1 MSKITYILFV
11 LIFCL
16 SHLSAQKVSVAQF
29 KPSEWWTAPYS
40 EIFKDVDITYALNP
54 QKAYKILDIII
65 QRANNDQQY
74 KWLYKAYYSKAAYLE
89 RQLSFQKALDYY
101 LLAAKSIEKK
111 DNKVFVSVQIDIAI
125 MYRNLY
131 RYSEARTVYVNL
143 IEYGVANRDSAT
155 LANAYGGLGVLFFT
169 VNDYENAIR
178 YYDKALQ
185 KTREM
190 RNYIDECV
198 YLDNLSEAYACQ
210 KKYDKA
216 FTLIDLACKIAE
228 KEDDLES
235 KIPLY
240 ERYAR
245 LYADVGDFD
254 KAFAKINAAL
264 DLCKD
269 DEHLHDRNSLTIAK
283 AELYL
288 KKPNPEAAL
297 ATFKTIDEKLI
308 NVNSLTKVFYEL
320 GKIYEDRNDLNAAEN
335 YFTKSQKLADE
346 NKSLR
351 YNEWSH
357 RALYRIYRRKNQS
370 TEALFNL
377 ERANLLQDSLFN
389 YEKSGQ
395 VTELQFSYDLAQSEQ
410 KLQEA
415 QLKANRNML
424 LAGGLVGLLTISF
437 LLFGYYWQRKR
448 NDVLNLK
455 NEAIREKKEQL
466 ESFNGEILT
475 KNKAIEA
482 QKRLLEESNAMLQQ
496 FNYAV
501 AHDLK
506 EPLRNINSFANIIQR
521 KYINDMPPTAAS
533 YFEFVTTG
541 ATRMGKMLEGL
552 LKFSMMSTDQVTDL
566 ETVDIHTIIVEVKEN
581 LNMVIEEKKA
591 EIIFPDALSSLYINR
606 IHITQLMQNLVSNA
620 LKFVEGTPIIEI
632 GSSEE
637 KDHVL
642 LFIKDNGIG
651 ISPENGKGLFHLFH
665 RLHRDASQ
673 FEGTGVGLALC
684 KNIVEKYKGRIWFES
699 VEGKGTTFFMQFPKA
714 ATH

>member
-1 MSKITYILFV
+1 MNKKIYIYL
-11 LIFCL
+11 LLTLWLPCL
-16 SHLSAQKVSVAQF
+16 AAQKVSVVQF
-29 KPSEWWTAPYS
+29 KPSEWWTAPYN
-40 EIFKDVDITYALNP
+40 EIFKDVDITYAVNA
-54 QKAYKILDIII
+54 QKAYEILDIII
-65 QRANNDQQY
+65 QRATNDQQH

-89 RQLSFQKALDYY
+89 RQLSFQKALNYY
-101 LLAAKSIEKK
+101 ILAAKSVEKK
-111 DNKVFVSVQIDIAI
+111 DNKVFVSTQIDIAI

-143 IEYGVANRDSAT
+143 IEHGIANRDSAT
-155 LANAYGGLGVLFFT
+155 LTNAYGGLGVLFFT

-190 RNYIDECV
+190 HNYIDECV
-198 YLDNLSEAYACQ
+198 YLDNLSEVYGCQ

-216 FTLIDLACKIAE
+216 FTHIDLACKIAE
-228 KEDDLES
+228 KEEDLES

-254 KAFAKINAAL
+254 KAFVKIDAAL
-264 DLCKD
+264 VLCKD
-269 DEHLHDRNSLTIAK
+269 DEHLRDRNNLTIAK

-288 KKPNPEAAL
+288 KQPNPEAAL
-297 ATFKTIDEKLI
+297 ATFKTINEKLI

-335 YFTKSQKLADE
+335 YYVKSQKLANE

-395 VTELQFSYDLAQSEQ
+395 VTELQFHYDLAQSDQ

-424 LAGGLVGLLTISF
+424 YVGGLVGLLIISF
-437 LLFGYYWQRKR
+437 LVFGYYWQSKK
-448 NDVLNLK
+448 NDVLALK
-455 NEAIREKKEQL
+455 NEAIREKKKQL
-466 ESFNGEILT
+466 EAFNNEILA
-475 KNKAIEA
+475 KNKAIEE

-521 KYINDMPPTAAS
+521 KYINDMPQTAVS

-541 ATRMGKMLEGL
+541 ATRMGKMLDGL
-552 LKFSMMSTDQVTDL
+552 LKFSMLSMDQITDIEAVN
-566 ETVDIHTIIVEVKEN
+566 IHTIINEVKEN
-581 LNMVIEEKKA
+581 LNVVIEEKNA
-591 EIIFPDALSSLYINR
+591 QIIAPKSSNSLNINR

-620 LKFVEGTPIIEI
+620 LKFVEVAPIIEI
-632 GSSEE
+632 GS
-637 KDHVL
+637 KDEGNNVL
-642 LFIKDNGIG
+642 LFVKDNGIG

-665 RLHRDASQ
+665 RLHRDSSQ

-684 KNIVEKYKGRIWFES
+684 KNIVEKYNGRIWFES
-699 VEGKGTTFFMQFPKA
+699 VEGKGTTFFMQFPKVA
-714 ATH
+714 I

>member
-1 MSKITYILFV
+1 MGNKIC
-11 LIFCL
+11 IFL
-16 SHLSAQKVSVAQF
+16 LLAFWLPRLAAQKVAVAQF

-40 EIFKDVDITYALNP
+40 EIFKDVDIAYAANA
-54 QKAYKILDIII
+54 QKAYEILDIII
-65 QRANNDQQY
+65 QRANNEQQY

-101 LLAAKSIEKK
+101 ILAAKSIEKK
-111 DNKVFVSVQIDIAI
+111 DYKVCVSTQIDIAI

-143 IEYGVANRDSAT
+143 IEHGIANRDSAT

-178 YYDKALQ
+178 YYDKALK

-190 RNYIDECV
+190 HNYIDECV
-198 YLDNLSEAYACQ
+198 YLDNLSEAYGCQ

-216 FTLIDLACKIAE
+216 FIHIDLACKIAE

-245 LYADVGDFD
+245 LYADVSDFD
-254 KAFAKINAAL
+254 KAFAKIDAAL
-264 DLCKD
+264 ALCKD
-269 DEHLHDRNSLTIAK
+269 DEHLRDRNNLTIAK

-288 KKPNPEAAL
+288 KQPNPEAAL
-297 ATFKTIDEKLI
+297 ATFKTINEKLI

-377 ERANLLQDSLFN
+377 ERANLLQDYLFN

-395 VTELQFSYDLAQSEQ
+395 VTELQFHYDLAQSEQ

-424 LAGGLVGLLTISF
+424 FVGGLVGLLAISF
-437 LLFGYYWQRKR
+437 LVFGYYWQRKK
-448 NDVLNLK
+448 NDVLALK
-455 NEAIREKKEQL
+455 NAAIREKKAQL
-466 ESFNGEILT
+466 EAFNNEILA
-475 KNKAIEA
+475 KNKAIEE
-482 QKRLLEESNAMLQQ
+482 QKRLLEESNGMLQQ

-521 KYINDMPPTAAS
+521 KFINDMPPTAAS

-541 ATRMGKMLEGL
+541 ATRMGKMLDGL
-552 LKFSMMSTDQVTDL
+552 LKFSMMSMDQITDIEAVN
-566 ETVDIHTIIVEVKEN
+566 INTIINEVREN
-581 LNMVIEEKKA
+581 LNLVIEEKKA
-591 EIIFPDALSSLYINR
+591 QIIASESVNSLNINR

-620 LKFVEGTPIIEI
+620 LKFVEVTPIIEI
-632 GSSEE
+632 GS
-637 KDHVL
+637 KDEGDNVM
-642 LFIKDNGIG
+642 LFVKDNGIG

-665 RLHRDASQ
+665 RLHRDSSQ

-684 KNIVEKYKGRIWFES
+684 KNIVEKYNGRIWFES
-699 VEGKGTTFFMQFPKA
+699 VEGQGTTFFMQFPKVVIN
-714 ATH
+714 